1 MQHENIERVPA
12 HFGNFSNRYLLLY
25 GINKQKK
32 KNKKKSLRSKM
43 KMIIIIINDNPQPQH
58 KK

>member
-32 KNKKKSLRSKM
+32 KTKKISSVKDEDDHNNNK
-43 KMIIIIINDNPQPQH
+43 
-58 KK
+58 